1 MDRCVMR
8 SLCHLDARDD
18 PLPADCP
25 VLGAYASRP
34 PRPAMSEDE
43 LQKAETGGSKGM
55 LAARRPV
62 FGLGIHL
69 RASSPA
75 SFSPPYSWWAACCC
89 VSCSIAFCFQP
100 MLRSEGSR
108 GGGFRRQ

>member
-55 LAARRPV
+55 LAAWRRPFSV
-62 FGLGIHL
+62 WEFTSGL
-69 RASSPA
+69 
-75 SFSPPYSWWAACCC
+75 PP
-89 VSCSIAFCFQP
+89 Q
-100 MLRSEGSR
+100 LRSALR
-108 GGGFRRQ
+108 TLGGQLVVACLAA